1 MESPGIKVMRLR
13 YAGTCQCG
21 TPVAAGTEAG
31 WDATNRRVVCMP
43 CMTPD
48 DSLPT
53 LNERA
58 AADAGAS
65 LRNEYDRRMAR
76 REARVKGALPR
87 IGGLLLAIFDEA
99 PSTKAFKRGAEGER
113 TAIKRLLEN
122 AGPDVRFLVNRRLGH
137 GRKDGDID
145 VLAITRAGV
154 HIIDVKR
161 YANAAIRVER
171 RGGLFSARTEHLM
184 VRGRDRTNLLD
195 SVQRQHEAVRAA
207 IETHARFAATPSMSI
222 LCFVDA
228 NLPLFETPSIQGVS
242 VLGPRQT
249 SRQLAADGTAL
260 TPAEVEALATL
271 LDAALPPAA

>member
-1 MESPGIKVMRLR
+1 MRLR

-21 TPVAAGTEAG
+21 TQLPAGTEAG
-31 WDATNRRVVCMP
+31 WDAANRRVICTT
-43 CMTPD
+43 CLTPGATAP
-48 DSLPT
+48 S

-65 LRNEYDRRMAR
+65 LQKEYDRRMAR
-76 REARVKGALPR
+76 REARVKGSLPR

-113 TAIKRLLEN
+113 KAIKRLLES
-122 AGPDVRFLVNRRLGH
+122 AGPDVQFLVNRRLGH
-137 GRKDGDID
+137 RRKDGDID
-145 VLAITRAGV
+145 VLAISRAGV

-161 YANAAIRVER
+161 YADAAIRVER

-184 VRGRDRTNLLD
+184 VRGRDRTDLLD
-195 SVQRQHEAVRAA
+195 SLMRQHEAVREA
-207 IETHARFAATPSMSI
+207 IESEAQFAATPSRSI

-228 NLPLFETPSIQGVS
+228 DLPLFETLSIQGVS
-242 VLGPRQT
+242 VIGPKQT
-249 SRQLAADGTAL
+249 SRQLAANGTAL
-260 TPAEVEALATL
+260 TPTEVEELAAH